1 MNVSLTNQLETY
13 VQQKVA
19 TGMYNSAS
27 EVIREAL
34 RLMAEK
40 DSEQALKVLFCKV
53 SLVWTRGRSEYL
65 TLSRL
70 KPERAWRSK
79 DNFGNAINRT
89 GSGTGFGGYLAV
101 YRRRLSS

>member
-1 MNVSLTNQLETY
+1 MNVSLTNQLEVF

-40 DSEQALKVLFCKV
+40 DTEQALKLA
-53 SLVWTRGRSEYL
+53 SLRADIKQAVDSVAAGQARVFDPEQ
-65 TLSRL
+65 L
-70 KPERAWRSK
+70 KTQAR
-79 DNFGNAINRT
+79 I
-89 GSGTGFGGYLAV
+89 L
-101 YRRRLSS
+101 

>member
-1 MNVSLTNQLETY
+1 MNVSLTNQLESY

-40 DSEQALKVLFCKV
+40 DSEQSLKLAALRADIQQGVASVEAGQAGVFDPEQIKA
-53 SLVWTRGRSEYL
+53 RA
-65 TLSRL
+65 RL
-70 KPERAWRSK
+70 AQQR
-79 DNFGNAINRT
+79 
-89 GSGTGFGGYLAV
+89 
-101 YRRRLSS
+101 

>member
-13 VQQKVA
+13 IQQKVA

-40 DSEQALKVLFCKV
+40 DSEQAIKLAALRADLQQGLDSITAGKATIFDPSQIKA
-53 SLVWTRGRSEYL
+53 RA
-65 TLSRL
+65 RL
-70 KPERAWRSK
+70 EQQDK
-79 DNFGNAINRT
+79 G
-89 GSGTGFGGYLAV
+89 
-101 YRRRLSS
+101 

>member
-1 MNVSLTNQLETY
+1 MNVSLTNQLESY

-40 DSEQALKVLFCKV
+40 DSEQSLKLEALRADIQKGVNSIAAGQSKVFDPEQIKA
-53 SLVWTRGRSEYL
+53 RA
-65 TLSRL
+65 RL
-70 KPERAWRSK
+70 AQQ
-79 DNFGNAINRT
+79 G
-89 GSGTGFGGYLAV
+89 
-101 YRRRLSS
+101 

>member
-1 MNVSLTNQLETY
+1 MNVSLTNQLESY

-40 DSEQALKVLFCKV
+40 DSEQSLKLAALRTDIQQGVASVEAGQAKMFDPEQIK
-53 SLVWTRGRSEYL
+53 TRAR
-65 TLSRL
+65 
-70 KPERAWRSK
+70 
-79 DNFGNAINRT
+79 
-89 GSGTGFGGYLAV
+89 
-101 YRRRLSS
+101 

>member
-1 MNVSLTNQLETY
+1 MNVSLTHQLESY

-40 DSEQALKVLFCKV
+40 DAEQSLKLATLRADIQQGLDSVAAGQAGVFDPEQIKV
-53 SLVWTRGRSEYL
+53 RA
-65 TLSRL
+65 RL
-70 KPERAWRSK
+70 AQQ
-79 DNFGNAINRT
+79 G
-89 GSGTGFGGYLAV
+89 
-101 YRRRLSS
+101 

>member
-1 MNVSLTNQLETY
+1 MNVSLTHQLESY

-40 DSEQALKVLFCKV
+40 DSEQSLKLA
-53 SLVWTRGRSEYL
+53 SLRADLQQGVASVEAGRASVFDPEQIKARA
-65 TLSRL
+65 RL
-70 KPERAWRSK
+70 AQQ
-79 DNFGNAINRT
+79 G
-89 GSGTGFGGYLAV
+89 
-101 YRRRLSS
+101 

>member
-1 MNVSLTNQLETY
+1 MNVSLTNQLESY

-40 DSEQALKVLFCKV
+40 DSEQSLKLAALRADIQQGVDSVAAGQAKVFHPEQIKA
-53 SLVWTRGRSEYL
+53 RA
-65 TLSRL
+65 RL
-70 KPERAWRSK
+70 AKQ
-79 DNFGNAINRT
+79 G
-89 GSGTGFGGYLAV
+89 
-101 YRRRLSS
+101 

>member
-1 MNVSLTNQLETY
+1 MNVSLTNQLESY

-40 DSEQALKVLFCKV
+40 DSEQSLKLEALRADIQKGVNSIAAGQSKVFDPEQIKV
-53 SLVWTRGRSEYL
+53 RA
-65 TLSRL
+65 RL
-70 KPERAWRSK
+70 AQQ
-79 DNFGNAINRT
+79 G
-89 GSGTGFGGYLAV
+89 
-101 YRRRLSS
+101 